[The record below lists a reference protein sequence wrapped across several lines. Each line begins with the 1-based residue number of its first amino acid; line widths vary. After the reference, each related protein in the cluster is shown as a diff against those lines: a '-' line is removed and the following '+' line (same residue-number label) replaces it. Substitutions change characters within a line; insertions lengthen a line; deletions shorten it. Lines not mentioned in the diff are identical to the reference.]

1 MAAIID
7 ILRMFLGVVQFFI
20 FAHFIMS
27 WLIAFNVLNPYQPM
41 VGQIWQGLNRLL
53 EPIYGPI
60 RRFMPDL
67 GGVDLTPL
75 VALLGVYAVDR
86 ILVEILINL

>member
-1 MAAIID
+1 MAAVID
-7 ILRMFLGVVQFFI
+7 ILLAFLGIVKIFI

-27 WLIAFNVLNPYQPM
+27 WLISFGVLNVYQPM
-41 VGQIWQGLNRLL
+41 VGQIWNALNRLL

-67 GGVDLTPL
+67 GGMDLSPL
-75 VALLGVYAVDR
+75 VALFAIFALER
-86 ILVEILINL
+86 ILVGL

>member
-1 MAAIID
+1 MSNIVEII
-7 ILRMFLGVVQFFI
+7 LLVLGVAQIFI

-27 WLIAFNVLNPYQPM
+27 WLISFGVLNIYQQM
-41 VGQIWQGLNRLL
+41 VGQIWNALTKLL

-67 GGVDLTPL
+67 GGLDLAPL
-75 VALLGVYAVDR
+75 VALFAIFAIETVLRG
-86 ILVEILINL
+86 L